1 MNILISTDGLEEGP
15 FQLDELN
22 QRLARNEIV
31 ASKTHAWYEGLP
43 EWVPLTDVPGILVP
57 KASVPPPLPKAK
69 APTNTT
75 RAIVKAKNAY
85 LENIPVSNNRKRI
98 EYYFTGKLGCAVWA
112 IVLGLPFLGQHSSGE
127 AEKSLLNGLAI
138 LFMAGGIIAVFNHKK
153 KMPSDKDIDAWFEEE
168 SRAFAGKALAK
179 CGIDESEC
187 VADQVIVWGP
197 RIFNH
202 GDAPFLV
209 KKGDD
214 NVIRYNPLDLTIINF
229 GADQLLCY
237 QCCYDRTSGA
247 FLMETTEEYF
257 YQDVVSVAT
266 ASDSTVKE
274 IEVGANK
281 VKVKSNSRETFRLT
295 TSGGTSI
302 TVVLR
307 DDGLIQMNDLK
318 GGSMPTTQAEKAIQ
332 SVRRMLRDKK
342 RL

>member
-1 MNILISTDGLEEGP
+1 MNILISIDGLEEGP
-15 FQLDELN
+15 FPLDELN
-22 QRLARNEIV
+22 QRLARSEIV

-43 EWVPLTDVPGILVP
+43 EWVPLADVPGILVP
-57 KASVPPPLPKAK
+57 KASVPPPLPPAK
-69 APTNTT
+69 TPQAATT
-75 RAIVKAKNAY
+75 AIVKAKVVSAQY
-85 LENIPVSNNRKRI
+85 TPASNNRARI

-112 IVLGLPFLGQHSSGE
+112 IVLGVPL
-127 AEKSLLNGLAI
+127 I
-138 LFMAGGIIAVFNHKK
+138 LFYGLGILIIAGGIYAVVSHNN
-153 KMPSDKDIDAWFEEE
+153 KMPSDKDMDAWFEEE
-168 SRAFAGKALAK
+168 SRAFAAKALAK
-179 CGIDESEC
+179 CGVDESEC

-197 RIFNH
+197 RIFDH
-202 GDAPFLV
+202 GNAPFLV
-209 KKGDD
+209 RKGKD

-281 VKVKSNSRETFRLT
+281 EKVQSKSRETFRLT

-318 GGSMPTTQAEKAIQ
+318 GGNMPTTQAEKAIQ

>member
-1 MNILISTDGLEEGP
+1 MNILISIDGLEEGP
-15 FQLDELN
+15 FPLDELN
-22 QRLARNEIV
+22 RRLARNEIV
-31 ASKTHAWYEGLP
+31 ASKTHAWQEGLN
-43 EWVPLTDVPGILVP
+43 EWVPIADLPGIIVP
-57 KASVPPPLPKAK
+57 KVILPPPLPRTKAIHATSVAASSK
-69 APTNTT
+69 GSLVQNGTT
-75 RAIVKAKNAY
+75 SY
-85 LENIPVSNNRKRI
+85 SRKRI
-98 EYYFTGKLGCAVWA
+98 KYYFTGKLGFAVWL
-112 IVLGLPFLGQHSSGE
+112 IILGVPLVIFYGLG
-127 AEKSLLNGLAI
+127 I
-138 LFMAGGIIAVFNHKK
+138 LFIAGGVYAVVNHNNM
-153 KMPSDKDIDAWFEEE
+153 MPSDKDMDAWFEEE
-168 SRAFAGKALAK
+168 SRAFAAKALFK
-179 CGIDESEC
+179 CGVDESEC

-202 GDAPFLV
+202 GNAPFLV
-209 KKGDD
+209 RKGKD

-266 ASDSTVKE
+266 TSDSTVRE
-274 IEVGANK
+274 IEVGATRK
-281 VKVKSNSRETFRLT
+281 IVQSKSRETFRLT

-307 DDGLIQMNDLK
+307 DDGLIQMNELT
-318 GGSMPTTQAEKAIQ
+318 GGYMPTTQAEKAIQ